1 MQAQRLGRA
10 VVDDHHLSG
19 LLAQHAVQRL
29 GQVGREAV
37 DGNNRGGA
45 HGPGRY

>member
-37 DGNNRGGA
+37 DWDDGGGA
-45 HGPGRY
+45 HDPRRY

>member
-29 GQVGREAV
+29 GQVGRDAV
-37 DGNNRGGA
+37 DWDDGGGA
-45 HGPGRY
+45 HAPRRY